1 MKKICT
7 FTLEGEIYPSKEY
20 GDKLRLFAYML
31 YDLVYNYYGD
41 GIIPLNINKNIV
53 YNNLHIGIMNS
64 GYFFDS
70 DVFDNGIINY
80 EPFLIGT
87 HSFGLTIFDDLI
99 SEEILMDLVKQ
110 VSYMLKI
117 KGRVTFKTVEYCS
130 KNTEDEKNRRKAMN
144 IVFTNLGCQLPQRK
158 FLLSSKKDENDTS
171 LVFSPYPEFRRN
183 LSRKKHKVI
192 I

>member
-7 FTLEGEIYPSKEY
+7 FTLEGEDYPSKDY

-53 YNNLHIGIMNS
+53 YNKLHVGFMNS

-70 DVFDNGIINY
+70 DVFDNGFINY

-87 HSFGLTIFDDLI
+87 HSFGLTILDNLI
-99 SEEILMDLVKQ
+99 SEDISPNKSSDGKIY
-110 VSYMLKI
+110 SYNIDNKAISLYLSDKDIEKMVALDNNITYSLEYAVI
-117 KGRVTFKTVEYCS
+117 K
-130 KNTEDEKNRRKAMN
+130 
-144 IVFTNLGCQLPQRK
+144 
-158 FLLSSKKDENDTS
+158 
-171 LVFSPYPEFRRN
+171 
-183 LSRKKHKVI
+183 
-192 I
+192 

>member
-7 FTLEGEIYPSKEY
+7 FTLEGEDYPSKDY
-20 GDKLRLFAYML
+20 GDNLRLFAYML

-53 YNNLHIGIMNS
+53 YNKLHVGVMSS
-64 GYFFDS
+64 GYLFDS
-70 DVFDNGIINY
+70 DVFDNGSINY

-87 HSFGLTIFDDLI
+87 RSFGLTILDDLI
-99 SEEILMDLVKQ
+99 SEENLMDLVNQ

-117 KGRVTFKTVEYCS
+117 KDRVTIRTVEYYS
-130 KNTEDEKNRRKAMN
+130 KDMDDEKNRRKAME
-144 IVFTNLGCQLPQRK
+144 IAFTNLECQLPQKK
-158 FLLSSKKDENDTS
+158 FLFSNKKSKNDGP
-171 LVFSPYPEFRRN
+171 LVISPYPEFRHN
-183 LSRKKHKVI
+183 LSKKKRRVI

>member
-7 FTLEGEIYPSKEY
+7 FTLEGEDYPSKDY

-53 YNNLHIGIMNS
+53 YNKLHVGFMNS

-70 DVFDNGIINY
+70 DVFDNGFINY

-87 HSFGLTIFDDLI
+87 HSFGLTILDDLI
-99 SEEILMDLVKQ
+99 SEDILMDLVKQ

-117 KGRVTFKTVEYCS
+117 NKKVTIRTVLYNS
-130 KNTEDEKNRRKAMN
+130 KDIDDEKNRRKAMN
-144 IVFTNLGCQLPQRK
+144 IAFTNLRCQLPQRK
-158 FLLSSKKDENDTS
+158 FLLSSKKDETGS
-171 LVFSPYPEFRRN
+171 SSVISSYPEFKHS

-192 I
+192 V